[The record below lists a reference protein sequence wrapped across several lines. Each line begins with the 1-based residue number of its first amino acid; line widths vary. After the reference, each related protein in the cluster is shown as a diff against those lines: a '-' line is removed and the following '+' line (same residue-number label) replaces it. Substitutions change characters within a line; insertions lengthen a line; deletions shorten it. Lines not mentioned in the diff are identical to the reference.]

1 LPGLRRR
8 SFRTPALGGFNPN
21 VIYRARAES
30 NAALLPDIQIAPAGA
45 RLVFLPHRR
54 DLSDALPRLAISGQV
69 LESLA
74 MVIMLQRALP
84 AGFIAFC
91 PNG

>member
-1 LPGLRRR
+1 
-8 SFRTPALGGFNPN
+8 

>member
-54 DLSDALPRLAISGQV
+54 DPSDALPRLAVSGQ
-69 LESLA
+69 
-74 MVIMLQRALP
+74 ALD
-84 AGFIAFC
+84 ARL
-91 PNG
+91 